1 MGVTFNHPRTTWPSF
16 GVRATSNGSFRSSVG
31 CAHPALSRGW
41 FFQFTSRFFRIF
53 AATLLVSFRP
63 PFHHHP
69 LPLPS
74 IAPLRP
80 LFRLPDIRASP
91 RYCRGLRVV
100 LAVAKNF
107 DTFLAVDGRLVLFR
121 SRGKGANRRLKRVEI
136 SRRGWKTSA
145 ATAHRHR

>member
-16 GVRATSNGSFRSSVG
+16 GVRATSNGSFKSSVG

-53 AATLLVSFRP
+53 ATLLVSFRP
-63 PFHHHP
+63 PFHHQP
-69 LPLPS
+69 LAPPFYFFSPLLS
-74 IAPLRP
+74 L
-80 LFRLPDIRASP
+80 LPGIRASP

-121 SRGKGANRRLKRVEI
+121 SRGKGTNRRLKRVEI